1 MDDSMVEDN
10 PWYVNGIDAFNFL
23 CCPECV
29 YRCKEENSFQSHAI
43 WNHPK
48 SKVLFSYKQGS
59 EVNRTLRNKT
69 HLKDISKGVIEPN
82 QTFPHMILLTV
93 PK

>member
-1 MDDSMVEDN
+1 MIDLVKKKSFLVFFSDMDCSMLEDN
-10 PWYVNGIDAFNFL
+10 PWHVNDIDAFNFL

-59 EVNRTLRNKT
+59 EVNRT
-69 HLKDISKGVIEPN
+69 
-82 QTFPHMILLTV
+82 
-93 PK
+93 